1 MVIDRSSVM
10 SNLRYEVPPPPPH
23 ACLVMQH
30 CVHHRKVFFV
40 YWFSQVS
47 GYGKRAKSELY
58 RDVVCSILAD
68 FQAAADHRGAPLDVT
83 ILNREEAV
91 RRGLVNS
98 EILRHNWPPHRLIEA
113 GRRSNAMNVV
123 DALHDDAH
131 LPALA
136 TASRS
141 KLRVVSSVCGK
152 ELVLRA
158 FPTTMALVLVPPLAP
173 EQLVSCPTAHQPP
186 VRHRG
191 STSSASCSLRVLAIK
206 RVRADFDGTL
216 YSEPG
221 GGAVY
226 LTLKKD
232 AFVELI
238 HQDAQGWAFG
248 RFATGEL
255 GWFPA
260 AYVR

>member
-1 MVIDRSSVM
+1 MLVSSCSIVYIVEKC
-10 SNLRYEVPPPPPH
+10 SLCISVYVPH
-23 ACLVMQH
+23 
-30 CVHHRKVFFV
+30 
-40 YWFSQVS
+40 QVS

-91 RRGLVNS
+91 RRGLVDS
-98 EILRHNWPPHRLIEA
+98 EILRHNWPPHRLIET

-131 LPALA
+131 LPTLA

-141 KLRVVSSVCGK
+141 KLRVVSSVCGR

-158 FPTTMALVLVPPLAP
+158 FPTMTKAVVAPLAP
-173 EQLVSCPTAHQPP
+173 ELVSCPTTDQPP
-186 VRHRG
+186 TRHRG

-221 GGAVY
+221 AVY

-232 AFVELI
+232 AFVEFI

>member
-1 MVIDRSSVM
+1 
-10 SNLRYEVPPPPPH
+10 
-23 ACLVMQH
+23 MQH
-30 CVHHRKVFFV
+30 CVYIVEKCSLCISV
-40 YWFSQVS
+40 YVPHQVS

-58 RDVVCSILAD
+58 RDIVCSILAD

-91 RRGLVNS
+91 HRGLVDS
-98 EILRHNWPPHRLIEA
+98 DILRHNWPPHRLIEA
-113 GRRSNAMNVV
+113 GRRSNTMNVV

-141 KLRVVSSVCGK
+141 KLHVVSSVCGR

-158 FPTTMALVLVPPLAP
+158 FPTTKASVVVVPPLAP
-173 EQLVSCPTAHQPP
+173 EPLVSCPAADQPP
-186 VRHRG
+186 TRHRG
-191 STSSASCSLRVLAIK
+191 STSSTSCSLRVLATK
-206 RVRADFDGTL
+206 RVRADFDSTL
-216 YSEPG
+216 YSEPGG